1 MQRAAMGAS
10 DMNIFVGVG
19 AFAIGL
25 LYFYVLVLSIV
36 VTLSGSLSGWF
47 VVAGW
52 VLLVVVLFGERH
64 IHQKIERSAA
74 SRSEK

>member
-1 MQRAAMGAS
+1 MQGAAMGAS

-25 LYFYVLVLSIV
+25 LYFYVLVPSIV

-52 VLLVVVLFGERH
+52 VLLVVVLFVERY

-74 SRSEK
+74 SRAGK

>member
-1 MQRAAMGAS
+1 
-10 DMNIFVGVG
+10 MNIFVGVG

-36 VTLSGSLSGWF
+36 VTLSGTLSGWF

-52 VLLVVVLFGERH
+52 VLLVVVLFGERY
-64 IHQKIERSAA
+64 IHQKMERSAA
-74 SRSEK
+74 SGLEKSGLEK

>member
-1 MQRAAMGAS
+1 MGAS

-47 VVAGW
+47 VVGGW
-52 VLLVVVLFGERH
+52 VLLVVVLFGERY
-64 IHQKIERSAA
+64 IHQRIEQSAA